1 MSKLGGD
8 RHLESCM
15 FVPKEK
21 NRSVDLKSSLPD
33 RLLTN
38 NVEHT
43 YM

>member
-1 MSKLGGD
+1 MEADILRK
-8 RHLESCM
+8 
-15 FVPKEK
+15 K
-21 NRSVDLKSSLPD
+21 SVNLKYSLPD